1 MPSFIRTKKKID
13 IKENYTFTEAIK
25 NINCK
30 DFIYLDPPYAPETK
44 TSFVKYNAK
53 GFNLLEHKKLFCICD
68 MLNDINVKFIM
79 SNADV
84 SLVKTH
90 FSQPK
95 YKIKT
100 VLCRRAINSKTPES
114 TTNEVII
121 WN

>member
-1 MPSFIRTKKKID
+1 MKNIITYNDS
-13 IKENYTFTEAIK
+13 IK
-25 NINCK
+25 NIKCK

-44 TSFVKYNAK
+44 TSFVKYNSK
-53 GFNLLEHKKLFCICD
+53 GFDLLEHKKLFYMCD

-84 SLVKTH
+84 SLVKKH
-90 FSQPK
+90 FPQPK

-100 VLCRRAINSKTPES
+100 VLCRRAINSKKPGS